1 MSKILFL
8 SQPMFGHFN
17 PLFSMALQMQADGD
31 EVEFMIPGRE
41 EVNSN
46 IGTLKNAAAIPKI
59 IRKNGIPVELIS
71 MPIPL
76 AATFLFATSLAP
88 KLSGYNELEFLMGF
102 LPTGLKYITE
112 QVVRYIERSRP
123 DAIVTDYTFLA
134 SYLAAEVT
142 QIPCAVI
149 YQSGLP
155 FRGKSIPPFGSGLP
169 IREDYAT
176 FGSEFVRKE
185 KAVLAR
191 LDRQVNRVR
200 SQFGLP
206 DFPAEFWRQPY
217 SQWLNLVTSIE
228 AIEAPR
234 DRLTDNTFFVGP
246 CFSNRSEKMSDFPFY
261 RLRCDRYKIYVSFGT
276 MSNDRPHVLRKIMK
290 ALARPE
296 YQVIISAGTAYSKLV
311 RERIPEN
318 VLLFSSVPQVDLL
331 PRIDLAIIHGG
342 NNTTNETLAAG
353 KPAIVMPIAG
363 EQGDNA
369 SRVEYLGVGLRLN
382 IDKFEEQ
389 ELLTKVRA
397 IQRNTAFQE
406 RANELKAVLDL
417 TKGSATASA
426 LIHRLAKTQK
436 PVVRFHGSP
445 VTIINPIEL
454 SMS

>member
-17 PLFSMALQMQADGD
+17 PLFSMALQMQADGH
-31 EVEFMIPGRE
+31 EVEFLIPGRE

-59 IRKNGIPVELIS
+59 IEKNGIPVELIS

-88 KLSGYNELEFLMGF
+88 KLSGYNELEFLMRF

-112 QVVRYIERSRP
+112 QVIRHIERSHP
-123 DAIVTDYTFLA
+123 DAIATDYTFLA

-149 YQSGLP
+149 YQTGLP

-169 IREDYAT
+169 IRPDYAT
-176 FGSEFVRKE
+176 FAGEFVRKE
-185 KAVLAR
+185 KAVLHR

-200 SQFGLP
+200 RQFGLP
-206 DFPAEFWRQPY
+206 DFPPEFWRQPY

-234 DRLTDNTFFVGP
+234 DNLTDNTFFVGP
-246 CFSNRSEKMSDFPFY
+246 SFSNRSGTTSDFPFDQ
-261 RLRCDRYKIYVSFGT
+261 LRRERYKIYVSFGT

-318 VLLFSSVPQVDLL
+318 VLLCSRVPQVDLL
-331 PRIDLAIIHGG
+331 PQIDLAIIHGG

-382 IDKFEEQ
+382 IERFDEQ
-389 ELLTKVRA
+389 DVLAKVQTIQSNPGFQARA
-397 IQRNTAFQE
+397 T
-406 RANELKAVLDL
+406 ELKAALDL
-417 TKGSATASA
+417 TNGSATASA
-426 LIHRLAKTQK
+426 LIHQLAETQK
-436 PVVRFHGSP
+436 PVVRSP
-445 VTIINPIEL
+445 ANC
-454 SMS
+454 SD